1 MILLKTAIRNS
12 KKYLRRSLVITICIV
27 VSVLAMQITESF
39 GEGFKQ
45 TALRI
50 LLKTEGMIL
59 FEPKNDEPLD
69 YTVHSIKNYDNIKN
83 KVREIIQDSEIT
95 GIIISP
101 AMVIKDS
108 FSIETGVVSYDNID
122 ETILGKRTAEI
133 LKSSPGDTIILMG
146 TNRYGGLS
154 VYSAEIETT
163 LTYFESIRNGRGI
176 IIPIGIAQNFLAW
189 DSDEVKRI
197 KVNFYDYWN
206 ADKYVRN
213 LKNIFPE
220 IKITSW
226 KERLTN
232 IEAIFQVTDVKMNV
246 FSAIILIVVAGI
258 IMNTVLTTV
267 LERKKDIGTL
277 RSIGASRSFI
287 VKLIMLEVI
296 FISFIGAIIA
306 TGLSYI
312 IISQLSKTGI
322 NMDAISGM
330 VEYLES
336 TFYPAIQWK
345 NWIVN
350 IVFAILWALIF
361 SAYPIFYIVRMK
373 PVEALRE
380 T

>member
-1 MILLKTAIRNS
+1 MMLLKTAIRNS
-12 KKYLRRSLVITICIV
+12 KKYLRRSLVIAICII
-27 VSVLAMQITESF
+27 VSILAMQITESF

-59 FEPKNDEPLD
+59 FEPKDDEPLD
-69 YTVHSIKNYDNIKN
+69 YAVHIKNYDNIKN
-83 KVREIIQDSEIT
+83 KVKGIIQDSEIT
-95 GIIISP
+95 GIITSP
-101 AMVIKDS
+101 AIVIKDS
-108 FSIETGVVSYDNID
+108 FSIETGIVSYDNIHG
-122 ETILGKRTAEI
+122 TILGKRTAEI

-154 VYSAEIETT
+154 VYSTEIETT

-176 IIPIGIAQNFLAW
+176 IIPISVAQNFLACS
-189 DSDEVKRI
+189 SDEVKRI

-206 ADKYVRN
+206 ADNYVSN
-213 LKNIFPE
+213 LKNMFPE

-258 IMNTVLTTV
+258 IMNTVLTSV

-277 RSIGASRSFI
+277 RSIGASRGFI
-287 VKLIMLEVI
+287 VKLIMLEII
-296 FISFIGAIIA
+296 FISLIGAIIG
-306 TGLSYI
+306 TGFSYI
-312 IISQLSKTGI
+312 IMSQLSKTGI
-322 NMDAISGM
+322 NMEAISGM

-336 TFYPAIQWK
+336 TFYPAIQWR
-345 NWIVN
+345 NWVVN
-350 IVFAILWALIF
+350 IGFAILWALIF
-361 SAYPIFYIVRMK
+361 SAYPIYYIIRMR